1 MVHALREAHRVLKPG
16 GILIDL
22 RPAARHR
29 RVGLSDGRRWVSI
42 GLMRESLD
50 DDHAADRAVAEV
62 TRAGL
67 FRRQSRFE
75 TDLDRVMGTLGDF
88 RAWLDEF
95 SGLGRLPVPG
105 RMLERLERALE
116 KSRIRKKIIVRGPLG
131 LAVLVK
137 L

>member
-1 MVHALREAHRVLKPG
+1 MVHALREAHRVLRPG

-29 RVGLSDGRRWVSI
+29 RVGLSDGRRWASV
-42 GLMRESLD
+42 GLMHESLD

-67 FRRQSRFE
+67 FRRRSRFE
-75 TDLDRVMGTLGDF
+75 TDLDRVMGNLDDF

-95 SGLGRLPVPG
+95 AGLGRLPLPQKLFEL
-105 RMLERLERALE
+105 LEGA
-116 KSRIRKKIIVRGPLG
+116 SRKAKKKIVVRGPLV
-131 LAVLVK
+131 LAVLERQ
-137 L
+137 